1 MIKKVILLAA
11 AIATSSFATW
21 DYFSLLDGNQGSVK
35 AGLYYDMDDNW
46 SQMGLKVGARM
57 NIAPK
62 VELSIQ
68 SFGFQFWGE
77 TECDAC
83 AEGGYGLRDLIIG
96 ARYALDPE
104 LYFFLDFNLPIGRE
118 RNDGTTP
125 PSHGEIFLYFGAQHN
140 KAIDAIKGA
149 SYGTEAG
156 IFWGFEHHDLERGL
170 ELHLGAEFDYKLP
183 SAPLT
188 LLVGTQFW
196 LRIFESEDHD
206 KDLRDDWS
214 DQWKFWVGANFEL
227 NKNIALNGQIILRS
241 QDLNH
246 RKNNEGFREVP
257 MEGDA
262 LGFALD
268 MEFKF

>member
-1 MIKKVILLAA
+1 M
-11 AIATSSFATW
+11 
-21 DYFSLLDGNQGSVK
+21 
-35 AGLYYDMDDNW
+35 
-46 SQMGLKVGARM
+46 
-57 NIAPK
+57 
-62 VELSIQ
+62 
-68 SFGFQFWGE
+68 
-77 TECDAC
+77 
-83 AEGGYGLRDLIIG
+83 IIG

-125 PSHGEIFLYFGAQHN
+125 PSQGEIFLYFGAQHN